1 MRKVGETPALCVQ
14 QITNPE
20 IVLVNYV
27 VILDIVL
34 PYIVW
39 TALILKRN
47 IGLPEA
53 LKTPIGRIVIPCLR
67 RGYTIPGSYRPS
79 WSAWREILACRW
91 INGLWNLSFHI
102 RVVAVQ
108 HQ

>member
-1 MRKVGETPALCVQ
+1 MRKSRETASFCVQ

-39 TALILKRN
+39 MALILKRN

-53 LKTPIGRIVIPCLR
+53 LKTPIGRIVILYCTGPDPLMISTFAMLSAGIVER
-67 RGYTIPGSYRPS
+67 SDAAFDTIPVRGTAGIPS
-79 WSAWREILACRW
+79 I
-91 INGLWNLSFHI
+91 
-102 RVVAVQ
+102 
-108 HQ
+108 

>member
-1 MRKVGETPALCVQ
+1 MRKAGKTSSLCVQ

-53 LKTPIGRIVIPCLR
+53 LKTPIGLREPQTILDRLARDTGLLPDQWTLEPLFPYQSSSRSASMRTCCL
-67 RGYTIPGSYRPS
+67 
-79 WSAWREILACRW
+79 
-91 INGLWNLSFHI
+91 F
-102 RVVAVQ
+102 
-108 HQ
+108 